1 MDSRVDIHILGEM
14 TQEDDMKSTANR
26 DRAIHYAVF
35 STPLGKMVAAE
46 YKKKLCRLEFL
57 GRKKPG
63 AILKPIA
70 KQSKAEISGG
80 KSPIL
85 DETRKQLKMYFDG
98 RLRKFSLPIEFVGTD
113 FQRSVWKQLTRIPQG
128 KTVNYGKIAE
138 RVGRPKGARAAGM
151 AIGSNPIS
159 IVVPCHRVIGKS
171 GDLVG
176 FGGGLW
182 RKRWLLNHEGGL

>member
-1 MDSRVDIHILGEM
+1 
-14 TQEDDMKSTANR
+14 MKSTASQGG
-26 DRAIHYAVF
+26 AIHFTTF

-46 YKKKLCRLEFL
+46 YKNRLCRLEFL
-57 GRKKPG
+57 GRKKPT

-70 KQSKAEISGG
+70 KQSGAEISGG
-80 KSPIL
+80 KSPVL
-85 DETRKQLKMYFDG
+85 DRTRRQLKMYFDG
-98 RLRKFSLPIEFVGTD
+98 RLKKFNLPIGHDGTA
-113 FQRSVWKQLTRIPQG
+113 FQNSVWRQLTRIPHG
-128 KTVNYGKIAE
+128 KTVNYGKIAA

-171 GDLVG
+171 GDLTG

-182 RKRWLLNHEGGL
+182 RKKWLLEHEGAL

>member
-1 MDSRVDIHILGEM
+1 MYIHILGEM
-14 TQEDDMKSTANR
+14 TQEDDVKAKVGKGQ
-26 DRAIHYAVF
+26 AVHYTTF
-35 STPLGKMVAAE
+35 STPLGKMVAGE
-46 YKKKLCRLEFL
+46 YKNRLCRLEFL

-70 KQSKAEISGG
+70 KQFKAEISGG

-85 DETRKQLKMYFDG
+85 DRTRRQLKMYFDG
-98 RLRKFSLPIEFVGTD
+98 RLKKFNLPIQHNGTD
-113 FQRSVWKQLTRIPQG
+113 FQRNVWRQLTRIPHG
-128 KTVNYGKIAE
+128 KTVNYGTIAA
-138 RVGRPKGARAAGM
+138 RVGKPKGARAAGM

-171 GDLVG
+171 GDLTG

-182 RKRWLLNHEGGL
+182 RKKWLLEHEGAL